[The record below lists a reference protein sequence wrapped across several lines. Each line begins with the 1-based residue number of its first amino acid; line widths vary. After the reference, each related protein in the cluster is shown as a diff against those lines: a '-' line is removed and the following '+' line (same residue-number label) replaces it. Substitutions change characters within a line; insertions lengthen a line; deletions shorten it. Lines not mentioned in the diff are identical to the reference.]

1 MNNLAGKFG
10 LEIRRTGKL
19 SDFDAAAIKVIDR
32 VTPFT
37 MTSPDR
43 IFSLIQA
50 TRYVAKAGI
59 PGSIVEAGVWR
70 GGSAMAAAIELIT
83 HGDTS
88 RDIYLYDTYEGMSE
102 PGKED
107 VDFRGQA
114 AEAQLASSE
123 KTKNSSIWAYS
134 PVEDVRR
141 NLISTGYPAGRLHF
155 IKGKVEDTIP
165 GEVPEKIAILRLD
178 TDWYESTKHEM
189 EHLYPRLVSGGVLIL
204 DDYGH
209 WQGARQAVDEYIA
222 AHSLNLLLNRIDNT
236 GRIAL
241 KP

>member
-1 MNNLAGKFG
+1 MAGRVG
-10 LEIRRTGKL
+10 LEIRRAGKL
-19 SDFDAAAIKVIDR
+19 SDFDPAAIKVIDR
-32 VTPFT
+32 VQPYT

-43 IFSLIQA
+43 IFALVQA
-50 TRYVAKAGI
+50 VRYISGAGV

-70 GGSAMAAAIELIT
+70 GGSAMAAAIELMA
-83 HGDTS
+83 HGDRS
-88 RDIYLYDTYEGMSE
+88 RDLYLYDTYEGMSE
-102 PGKED
+102 PTKED
-107 VDFRGQA
+107 VDFRGQDA
-114 AEAQLASSE
+114 GVQLASS
-123 KTKNSSIWAYS
+123 KKSTNSQIWAYS
-134 PVEDVRR
+134 PVEEVRR
-141 NLISTGYPAGRLHF
+141 NLLSTGYPADMLHF

-165 GEVPEKIAILRLD
+165 GEAPDQIALLRLD

-209 WQGARQAVDEYIA
+209 WQGARQAVDEYMA
-222 AHSLNLLLNRIDNT
+222 AHNLHLLLNRIDNT

>member
-1 MNNLAGKFG
+1 MAGKLG

-19 SDFDAAAIKVIDR
+19 SDFDPAAIKVIDR
-32 VTPFT
+32 VQPYT

-43 IFSLIQA
+43 IFALVQA
-50 TRYVAKAGI
+50 IRYVTNAGI

-70 GGSAMAAAIELIT
+70 GGSAMAAAIELMT
-83 HGDTS
+83 HGDQT
-88 RDIYLYDTYEGMSE
+88 RDLYLYDTYEGMSE
-102 PGKED
+102 PTKED
-107 VDFRGQA
+107 LDFRGQA
-114 AEAQLASSE
+114 ADSQLASSE
-123 KTKNSSIWAYS
+123 KSTNSQIWAYS
-134 PVEDVRR
+134 PIEEVRQ
-141 NLISTGYPAGRLHF
+141 NLLSTGYPGEKLHF

-165 GEVPEKIAILRLD
+165 GEIPDQIALLRLD

-222 AHSLNLLLNRIDNT
+222 AHNLHLLLNRIDNT

>member
-1 MNNLAGKFG
+1 
-10 LEIRRTGKL
+10 
-19 SDFDAAAIKVIDR
+19 V
-32 VTPFT
+32 
-37 MTSPDR
+37 
-43 IFSLIQA
+43 QA
-50 TRYVAKAGI
+50 VRYVASAAI

-70 GGSAMAAAIELIT
+70 GGSAMAAAIELMAR
-83 HGDTS
+83 GDQT

-102 PGKED
+102 PTKED
-107 VDFRGQA
+107 VDFRGQDAGTRLA
-114 AEAQLASSE
+114 ASE
-123 KTKNSSIWAYS
+123 KTKSSEIWAYS

-141 NLISTGYPAGRLHF
+141 NLLSTGYPAEKLHF

-165 GEVPEKIAILRLD
+165 GEVPEQIALLRLD

-209 WQGARQAVDEYIA
+209 WQGARQAVDEYLA
-222 AHSLNLLLNRIDNT
+222 ANNVNLLLNRIDNT
-236 GRIAL
+236 GRIAI

>member
-1 MNNLAGKFG
+1 MAGKVG

-19 SDFDAAAIKVIDR
+19 SDFDPAAIKVIDR
-32 VTPFT
+32 VQPYT

-43 IFSLIQA
+43 IFALVQA
-50 TRYVAKAGI
+50 VRYITAAGI

-70 GGSAMAAAIELIT
+70 GGSAMAAAIELMA
-83 HGDTS
+83 HGDQS
-88 RDIYLYDTYEGMSE
+88 RDLYLYDTYEGMSE
-102 PGKED
+102 PTKED
-107 VDFRGQA
+107 VDFRGQNA
-114 AEAQLASSE
+114 GEQLASST
-123 KTKNSSIWAYS
+123 KSKNSQIWAYS
-134 PVEDVRR
+134 PVEDVRN
-141 NLISTGYPAGRLHF
+141 NLLSTGYPADKLHF

-165 GEVPEKIAILRLD
+165 GETPDQIALLRLD

-189 EHLYPRLVSGGVLIL
+189 EHLYPRLVSGGVLLL

-222 AHSLNLLLNRIDNT
+222 AHNLHLLLNRIDNT